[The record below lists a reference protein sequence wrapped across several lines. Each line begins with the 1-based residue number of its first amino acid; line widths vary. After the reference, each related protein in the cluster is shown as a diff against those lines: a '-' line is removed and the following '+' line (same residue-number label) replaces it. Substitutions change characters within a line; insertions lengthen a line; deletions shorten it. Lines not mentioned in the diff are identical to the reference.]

1 MRAPIGWRER
11 DSPKIRRRRI
21 EFERDVESFR
31 HFACNSGNFAS
42 DALLGAAVLENQP
55 GLTGK
60 TLLEHNQRAVIADAQ
75 SDGVEGYRFPL

>member
-55 GLTGK
+55 SLTWK
-60 TLLEHNQRAVIADAQ
+60 TLLQHDQRPVIADAQ
-75 SDGVEGYRFPL
+75 GDGVEGYRLPL